1 MLNVVGAARTVE
13 PLCLNSLGHPMVLPR
28 AVTVWLLNE
37 GPAGASANSAVLGL
51 GLDSCA
57 KVIENVEKNEDLG
70 AAFKT
75 AYTSYVMGF
84 FSGVNVVYEDDTG
97 LEGFEGLY
105 SEVLANCKAAP
116 DASFIAAIINLYA
129 ELKNKS

>member
-1 MLNVVGAARTVE
+1 MKKILTSF
-13 PLCLNSLGHPMVLPR
+13 LLSLI
-28 AVTVWLLNE
+28 ASS
-37 GPAGASANSAVLGL
+37 GASANSAVLGL

-57 KVIENVEKNEDLG
+57 KVIENVEKNDDLG

-105 SEVLANCKAAP
+105 SEVFANCKAAP

-129 ELKNKS
+129 DLKNKS

>member
-1 MLNVVGAARTVE
+1 MKKILTSF
-13 PLCLNSLGHPMVLPR
+13 LLSLI
-28 AVTVWLLNE
+28 ASS
-37 GPAGASANSAVLGL
+37 GASANSAVLGL

>member
-1 MLNVVGAARTVE
+1 MSNFKKALFMKNFLIAFFLSLMVSSGAY
-13 PLCLNSLGHPMVLPR
+13 G
-28 AVTVWLLNE
+28 
-37 GPAGASANSAVLGL
+37 NSAVLGL
-51 GLDSCA
+51 GLDSCS
-57 KVIENVEKNEDLG
+57 KVIENVEKNDDLG

-105 SEVLANCKAAP
+105 LEVLANCKAAP

-129 ELKNKS
+129 ELKK

>member
-1 MLNVVGAARTVE
+1 
-13 PLCLNSLGHPMVLPR
+13 
-28 AVTVWLLNE
+28 
-37 GPAGASANSAVLGL
+37 
-51 GLDSCA
+51 
-57 KVIENVEKNEDLG
+57 
-70 AAFKT
+70 
-75 AYTSYVMGF
+75 MGF

-116 DASFIAAIINLYA
+116 DASFIAAIIDLYA